1 MRTFIP
7 SMAHV
12 SSGKFPCGWVSW
24 GLFSFF
30 YSLVSKIPP
39 PTPRFVTLH
48 QLHAAEGFQSHS
60 ETLLL

>member
-1 MRTFIP
+1 MFLQANFPVAGFLGDFFLFFIP
-7 SMAHV
+7 
-12 SSGKFPCGWVSW
+12 W
-24 GLFSFF
+24 
-30 YSLVSKIPP
+30 LVRFPP